1 MTREELELTV
11 MELVVNSGAA
21 RSSALEAVACAGKGD
36 MEGAKACMEAASS
49 QLLAAH
55 EVQTEMIQEEIRGN
69 RTEVTL
75 LMVHAQDHLMNALT
89 VKDLAEQIVKLCQ
102 IIREEIHLERRIL

>member
-1 MTREELELTV
+1 MTREELEFTV

-21 RSSALEAVACAGKGD
+21 RSSALEAISCAGKGD
-36 MEGAKACMEAASS
+36 MEGAEACMKAASE

-69 RTEVTL
+69 RMEISL

-89 VKDLAEQIVKLCQ
+89 VRDLAEQIVQLSRVMWKDNSKA
-102 IIREEIHLERRIL
+102 